1 MPSSSWTRTA
11 EPLRES
17 GANAGRAR
25 AWLLG
30 VAIGAIG
37 CTPVPASTEP
47 TSTSTPTAPAVAA
60 EAGAPLVFAF
70 PDVRGKADLTGESL
84 RGRISVIGF
93 VTTYD
98 LPSQAQVRYLN
109 QLAREHVPRLNVALL
124 VLEPPENREIAAAFA
139 DMLGLKYPVA
149 MADAPT
155 IRGEGPF
162 AGLHHVPS
170 LVILDRE
177 GRERFRY
184 LGMLDAA
191 KLEQAVLDVERVV
204 GPPK

>member
-11 EPLRES
+11 EARRVGW
-17 GANAGRAR
+17 GA
-25 AWLLG
+25 LLVG
-30 VAIGAIG
+30 VFGALG
-37 CTPVPASTEP
+37 CAPVPASPEP
-47 TSTSTPTAPAVAA
+47 SAASTPAPPAVTEA
-60 EAGAPLVFAF
+60 AGAPLVFSF
-70 PDVRGKADLTGESL
+70 PEVRGKADVTGESL
-84 RGRISVIGF
+84 RGRISIVGF

-149 MADAPT
+149 MADAAT

-177 GRERFRY
+177 GRERYRY

-191 KLEQAVLDVERVV
+191 KLEQAVVDVERVV